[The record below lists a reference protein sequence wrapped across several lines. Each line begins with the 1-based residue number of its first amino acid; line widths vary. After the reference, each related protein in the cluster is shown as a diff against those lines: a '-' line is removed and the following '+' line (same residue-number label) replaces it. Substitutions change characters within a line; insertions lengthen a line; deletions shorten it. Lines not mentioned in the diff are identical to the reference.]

1 MEPLITNGVDPA
13 LLRVLER
20 HGREREAERGRRRL
34 PANAATEENEN
45 EEKTS
50 PLRTRPNTNWT
61 IWLEPAPNLTTAR
74 PLARIGLTSV
84 SHDKRQR

>member
-45 EEKTS
+45 EREDESVADS
-50 PLRTRPNTNWT
+50 PKHELDD
-61 IWLEPAPNLTTAR
+61 
-74 PLARIGLTSV
+74 LA
-84 SHDKRQR
+84 